1 MLPLQSII
9 KEKVNGPLTV
19 AGDCRAVGRAKVAD
33 LLRYVTQV
41 GHVPD
46 GGRELSVEDVAR

>member
-1 MLPLQSII
+1 LPPQSII

-46 GGRELSVEDVAR
+46 GGRELSVADVAR